1 MTPPSSPPHA
11 PRPDLRAV
19 GPDDPAAG
27 IRPAA
32 GPQAAEEAGTGTADP
47 ADTPEARRAARVSR
61 RAERVA
67 AVAAA
72 QQAQDAAAQAQEDD
86 GENPPAKRRRR
97 RRKRGAGAPAEL
109 AAATPPAPAPAP
121 ARIRP
126 RHWLA
131 LASLVLCVLAPLV
144 AATVYLYTR
153 AADQYHSE
161 TAFSI
166 RSEEAS
172 GATAGI
178 LGALTQIGT
187 GSASDADI
195 LFQFIRSPEIVREID
210 AELDLR
216 AIYNRA
222 EGDPVF
228 TLGDDPSI
236 EALLAHWERMVEV
249 SLDAT
254 AGIIHVRANAFT
266 PEDARAIATAILAHS
281 SDLVN
286 RLSDQARSDAVRFAS
301 EELAEAEENLRQ
313 VRQNLADFRRRYNIV
328 DPTADVAGQ
337 SGLLSALNQELA
349 QALVDRDVLLSYAAE
364 DDQRVQQANR
374 RITAITGRIE
384 EERSSLDLTGLPGS
398 LPDVVGAYE
407 ELLVDM
413 EFANTAYV
421 QTLAGLTAARGEARR
436 QSRYLAAHIE
446 PTLASTSLYPRRAML
461 AGLAGVFLLLG
472 WGVLMLIYYNIRD
485 NR

>member
-1 MTPPSSPPHA
+1 MTPPSSLPPA

-19 GPDDPAAG
+19 RD
-27 IRPAA
+27 
-32 GPQAAEEAGTGTADP
+32 GTADEAGAGAEGGAPRAQVEP
-47 ADTPEARRAARVSR
+47 AAEAPEAV
-61 RAERVA
+61 
-67 AVAAA
+67 
-72 QQAQDAAAQAQEDD
+72 
-86 GENPPAKRRRR
+86 PRRRR
-97 RRKRGAGAPAEL
+97 RAAAAEAPGEAPGKAGAGAAARAKRKRRRKRARRAGGAEAPAVAASAPPVARPRARHWGALTSFLLCVALPL
-109 AAATPPAPAPAP
+109 AAAAG
-121 ARIRP
+121 
-126 RHWLA
+126 
-131 LASLVLCVLAPLV
+131 
-144 AATVYLYTR
+144 YLYTR

-178 LGALTQIGT
+178 LGALTQIGS

-236 EALLAHWERMVEV
+236 EALLGHWERMVEV
-249 SLDAT
+249 SLDAN

-266 PEDARAIATAILAHS
+266 PEDAQAIANAILAHS
-281 SDLVN
+281 SALVN
-286 RLSDQARSDAVRFAS
+286 RLSDQARADAVRFAS
-301 EELAEAEENLRQ
+301 EELAEAEEALRT
-313 VRQNLADFRRRYNIV
+313 VRQALADFRVRYNIV
-328 DPTADVAGQ
+328 DPSADVAGQ
-337 SGLLSALNQELA
+337 SGLLAALNQELA
-349 QALVDRDVLLSYAAE
+349 QALVDRDVLLSYAAG

-374 RITAITGRIE
+374 RIAAITARIE

-398 LPDVVGAYE
+398 LPEVVGSYE
-407 ELLVDM
+407 ELLVDL
-413 EFANTAYV
+413 EFASTAYT
-421 QTLAGLTAARGEARR
+421 QTLAGLAAARGEARR

-446 PTLASTSLYPRRAML
+446 PTLASTSLYPRRALLTGL
-461 AGLAGVFLLLG
+461 AGLFLLLG
-472 WGVLMLIYYNIRD
+472 WGVLMLVYYNIRD